1 MISRQRLFLDLLL
14 CSLTGVFSD
23 FLFGSLGWL
32 LHLVGWKE
40 WRKFIGREG
49 LSYEEVLGW
58 MQDETMTQ
66 LRRGKDIRQKHVGFK
81 GLHMV
86 VQWASF
92 FLNFN
97 LQETKTKKILQTS
110 FSFL

>member
-14 CSLTGVFSD
+14 CSSHFISDFGGLVLFFHIWHRLTGVFSD

-49 LSYEEVLGW
+49 LSYEEVPGW
-58 MQDETMTQ
+58 KQDETMTQ
-66 LRRGKDIRQKHVGFK
+66 LRRGKDIRQKHDGFK

-86 VQWASF
+86 G
-92 FLNFN
+92 
-97 LQETKTKKILQTS
+97 
-110 FSFL
+110 FS